1 MNPNF
6 MLRIFFSRWIVLALT
21 AVLSAGCSYWPF
33 GQTGKPGFAVDQ
45 VYLSVPDS
53 LTKSP
58 WMETYLWTIK
68 CEAIAGKT
76 CEGSPTLLIPSD
88 KALCRYDYK
97 ITQGPEGN
105 TEQVILVEDDST
117 LKVYIRAVG
126 GPEWNPYKSKIVIQ
140 VRAVGIVK
148 DVDEETRKSLNCN
161 PLT

>member
-1 MNPNF
+1 MNPN
-6 MLRIFFSRWIVLALT
+6 LLTSVFFGRWIVLGLT
-21 AVLSAGCSYWPF
+21 TLLGAGCSYWPF
-33 GQTGKPGFAVDQ
+33 GQDVKLGVSVNK

-58 WMETYLWTIK
+58 WMETFLWTIK
-68 CEAIAGKT
+68 CEAVEGKI
-76 CEGSPTLLIPSD
+76 CEGTSTLLIPSD
-88 KALCRYDYK
+88 KTLCRYDYK
-97 ITQGPEGN
+97 IIQGPEGN
-105 TEQVILVEDDST
+105 TEQVVQAENDSA

-126 GPEWNPYKSKIVIQ
+126 GPEWKPYKSKIVIQ